1 MNADQ
6 HKLARLN
13 RLEKLRAIARQT
25 AAAEAAQAENTLT
38 QLRGLA
44 ERTSAMAQ
52 DYSAR
57 RNATSGAALQHVGR
71 FVSGLQVL
79 SRTTHGDALRARS
92 IADARQHA
100 LVEAE
105 RRRAAVE
112 DRATAQAN
120 LIRAKNQP
128 PVLSGKR
135 KIGTG
140 LE

>member
-1 MNADQ
+1 MSADKR
-6 HKLARLN
+6 KLARLN

-25 AAAEAAQAENTLT
+25 AAAEAAQAETTLT

-44 ERTSAMAQ
+44 ERTTAMAQ

-57 RNATSGAALQHVGR
+57 RDAGDGAALRHVGR

-79 SRTTHGDALRARS
+79 TRTTHGDALRAQS
-92 IADARQHA
+92 IADARQLA

-112 DRATAQAN
+112 DRASAQAS

-128 PVLSGKR
+128 PVLGGKR